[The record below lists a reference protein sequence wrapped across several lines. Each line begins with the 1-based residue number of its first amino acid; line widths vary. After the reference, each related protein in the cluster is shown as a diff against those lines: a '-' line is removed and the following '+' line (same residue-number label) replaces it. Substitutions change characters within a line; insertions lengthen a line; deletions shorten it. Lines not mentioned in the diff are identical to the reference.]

1 MNLIV
6 CSEDCIHQKDG
17 YCMLENPCTI
27 PNPQGTLENRCIY
40 LEGPKSAPGP
50 GEGENAASS
59 AGGPEDGQG
68 L

>member
-17 YCMLENPCTI
+17 YCILENPCTV

-40 LEGPKSAPGP
+40 LEKAAPKES
-50 GEGENAASS
+50 AAS
-59 AGGPEDGQG
+59 PQDGQS